1 MSALAA
7 AVNRAM
13 CNSLQVKDLYTGDC
27 RGCGQCC
34 SRFLPMTVADEVRL
48 RAYVEGN
55 GIEIR
60 TPDPDVLDLTCPL
73 LVDGECAAYEAR
85 PEICRAYRCDR
96 HLRGTMPTPKG
107 IDLGM
112 RVVDVCDVLGVDWR

>member
-1 MSALAA
+1 
-7 AVNRAM
+7 
-13 CNSLQVKDLYTGDC
+13 
-27 RGCGQCC
+27 
-34 SRFLPMTVADEVRL
+34 MTVADEVRL